1 MVLPLGAGDFSG
13 VDTLIVAGV
22 VRWAETSA
30 SAVCTPADELDA
42 EDPLVVEPVDDEE
55 LVDGL
60 LADEPDEQAVT
71 DAASAASAPA
81 RSSLRFLRDGVVVIA
96 LMCPPYVRH

>member
-13 VDTLIVAGV
+13 VDTLMVAGV
-22 VRWAETSA
+22 VRCAETSA

-42 EDPLVVEPVDDEE
+42 ELLPVAEPVDDEE
-55 LVDGL
+55 LADEL

-71 DAASAASAPA
+71 DAASATRAPA
-81 RSSLRFLRDGVVVIA
+81 SSSLLFLRNGVVVVA